1 MVLIWKEIKNE
12 SELELKVDSLFK
24 KWNSVSLKKKGRLL
38 NLWSKQNALT
48 STKNNVQNVLNDSQ
62 LNTTLTVEPIAL
74 EFMPDSDQFL
84 EHEIAGEDIPEAAT
98 STKAVQNAI
107 PSVIK
112 PKPAQ
117 EQIKTQ
123 ISIINSDLV
132 GLFNRKANGF
142 ITKEQE
148 SELKEKKT
156 KKKELEQLLK
166 RKIDNQNR
174 AKKSRES
181 KKIKLAKLCETNP
194 EIQTVLSI
202 RNKPGKPRL
211 EVDQPLLLKAIIDI
225 AVHGS
230 VAHEKRQADIYRSI
244 KTLDDLTQ
252 QLKNDGFNI
261 SRSGVYIRLPPK
273 RSTSI
278 EGKRHV
284 STILVN
290 NYNSYVLQSSLTLNC
305 IIIPI

>member
-1 MVLIWKEIKNE
+1 CQKEVVLIWKEIKNE

-123 ISIINSDLV
+123 ISIINS
-132 GLFNRKANGF
+132 
-142 ITKEQE
+142 E
-148 SELKEKKT
+148 
-156 KKKELEQLLK
+156 
-166 RKIDNQNR
+166 
-174 AKKSRES
+174 
-181 KKIKLAKLCETNP
+181 
-194 EIQTVLSI
+194 
-202 RNKPGKPRL
+202 
-211 EVDQPLLLKAIIDI
+211 
-225 AVHGS
+225 
-230 VAHEKRQADIYRSI
+230 
-244 KTLDDLTQ
+244 
-252 QLKNDGFNI
+252 
-261 SRSGVYIRLPPK
+261 
-273 RSTSI
+273 
-278 EGKRHV
+278 
-284 STILVN
+284 
-290 NYNSYVLQSSLTLNC
+290 
-305 IIIPI
+305 